1 MTLKINVCGENINN
15 DVSSILEDYKKTT
28 SSSSSNSNSSKAEKL
43 FAVCKSLVG
52 TKYKMGGNSPGKYM
66 DCSHYVA
73 YCFQKCGISNK
84 VKSYGTAAE
93 LYALSTKINK
103 SQLQEGDIIFFK
115 NKGSNHIGIYAGNNK
130 MWNCYS
136 GHGVGLTPL
145 SYGGTIA
152 GYGRLW

>member
-1 MTLKINVCGENINN
+1 MYYY
-15 DVSSILEDYKKTT
+15 SLEIVTEMCIRDS

-73 YCFQKCGISNK
+73 YCFQKCGVSNK
-84 VKSYGTAAE
+84 VKSYGTAAN
-93 LYALSTKINK
+93 LYALSTKVNK

-136 GHGVGLTPL
+136 GHGVGPV
-145 SYGGTIA
+145 SYTHLLRYLQYISPPQN
-152 GYGRLW
+152 